1 MATLKSRDIKNMNQE
16 DRNKRILELKL
27 ELIKAKANVAKTGVS
42 RAKEIRKL
50 IARIKTI
57 NNIIVKK

>member
-27 ELIKAKANVAKTGVS
+27 ELIKAKANAAKTGAS
-42 RAKEIRKL
+42 RAKGIRKL

-57 NNIIVKK
+57 SNIIVKK

>member
-1 MATLKSRDIKNMNQE
+1 MATLKSREIKNMSQE

>member
-1 MATLKSRDIKNMNQE
+1 MATLKSREIKNMSQE

-57 NNIIVKK
+57 SNIIVKK

>member
-57 NNIIVKK
+57 SNIIVKK